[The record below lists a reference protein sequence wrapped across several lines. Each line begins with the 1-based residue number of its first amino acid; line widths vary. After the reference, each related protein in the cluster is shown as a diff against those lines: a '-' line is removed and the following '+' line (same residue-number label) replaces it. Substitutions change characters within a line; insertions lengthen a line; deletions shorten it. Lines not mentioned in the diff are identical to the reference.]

1 MQGMLISYLTYRN
14 NMKSDWPDKKPSFSG
29 REEGMKPSGRLQK
42 GRRIIL

>member
-14 NMKSDWPDKKPSFSG
+14 NMKSDRPGKNPSFPA

-42 GRRIIL
+42 GRRFIL